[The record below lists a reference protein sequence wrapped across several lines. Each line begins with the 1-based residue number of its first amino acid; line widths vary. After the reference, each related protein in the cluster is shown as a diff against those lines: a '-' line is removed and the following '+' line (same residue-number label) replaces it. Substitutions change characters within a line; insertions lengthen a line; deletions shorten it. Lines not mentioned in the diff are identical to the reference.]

1 MSPPTAPLRVGV
13 QKILLTDFELSLRIR
28 RSPTETLVIEVKGGE
43 AVAVLE
49 VEEPVKDVPFQKRK
63 KK

>member
-1 MSPPTAPLRVGV
+1 MGPPTAPLRVGI
-13 QKILLTDFELSLRIR
+13 QKIILTDLELSLRIR
-28 RSPTETLVIEVKGGE
+28 RSPTETLVIEVKEGE

-49 VEEPVKDVPFQKRK
+49 VEEPAKDVPFQKRK